1 MKKNSGILY
10 ESLRYA
16 CLTLAVAFGFVTII
30 GTGGSGGGGG
40 SDGTIQPGSQN
51 LITSSTAPQVA
62 SAIGK
67 MTTGVEGALFAMTL
81 DIGSGAYSPKTL
93 LKHVDDFVQYKGDPS
108 SRPDLPVRLLGA
120 WSETEGCSNG
130 GSVTTTISW
139 DGSLVPTDCSD
150 VVDPAIDFAFEDCQE
165 DSQSMNGTVEIFYIG
180 DLCLESPPEFSMYFT
195 DFVYQNQD
203 ENSNLALDLTMDF
216 SDIQY
221 DGSDYMLG
229 MYLAMDGDIHGTFDG
244 NSLDLTYDDWA
255 MTFNDISYD
264 VSNEITGL
272 YLRFDGSFSGSIDG
286 HPFDEAYENLV
297 MTFQNKT
304 TGSISGISLTVD
316 GSYNGGC
323 LDGWISIET
332 LEPIF
337 IPESGDSPT
346 SGQIRLSGS
355 GEATIVFESDGG
367 VTISVDGEELGYSDY
382 GDLPSCV

>member
-1 MKKNSGILY
+1 MKKHSGILHKF
-10 ESLRYA
+10 LRYA
-16 CLTLAVAFGFVTII
+16 SLTFAVAFGFVTII
-30 GTGGSGGGGG
+30 GTGGSGGE
-40 SDGTIQPGSQN
+40 SDGTPQPASQN
-51 LITSSTAPQVA
+51 LITSSTAPRVA
-62 SAIGK
+62 SAVGK
-67 MTTGVEGALFAMTL
+67 MTTGVEGALFAITL
-81 DIGSGAYSPKTL
+81 DVGSGAYSPKTL

-108 SRPDLPVRLLGA
+108 SGPDLPVRLLGTL
-120 WSETEGCSNG
+120 SGTEGCPNG

-150 VVDPAIDFAFEDCQE
+150 VVDPTIDFAFDDCQE
-165 DSQSMNGTVEIFYIG
+165 DSQTMNGTVEIFYIG

-203 ENSNLALDLTMDF
+203 ENSNLELDLSMDF

-221 DGSDYMLG
+221 DDSDYMLG
-229 MYLAMDGDIHGTFDG
+229 MYLAMDGDISGTFDG
-244 NSLDLTYDDWA
+244 NSLDLTYDGWA
-255 MTFNDISYD
+255 MTFSDISYD
-264 VSNEITGL
+264 VSNDITGL
-272 YLRFDGSFSGSIDG
+272 YLSFDGSFSGSIDG
-286 HPFDEAYENLV
+286 SLFDEAYENLV

-304 TGSISGISLTVD
+304 TGSVSGISLTVD

-367 VTISVDGEELGYSDY
+367 VTISVDGEELDYSDY
-382 GDLPSCV
+382 ADLPSCV